1 VQHSSKN
8 SPEVRRERGR
18 LVVIAGPSGAGKST
32 IVRRL
37 LDQRPFRFSVSAT
50 TRDPRPGELDG
61 VHYRFLDVTQFR
73 RMIGDSQFLEWA
85 DYGANLYGT
94 PLAPVLDTLD
104 RGEDVLLEI
113 EVQGARQVREA
124 YPDALMIFI
133 RAPSLDELARRLR
146 RRGDTN
152 EDQIERRLEIAH
164 WELSIAENLFDHI
177 VVNADIEEAT
187 EEVLRL
193 VSA

>member
-1 VQHSSKN
+1 MQHSSKN

>member
-18 LVVIAGPSGAGKST
+18 LVVIAGPSGAGKSS

-73 RMIGDSQFLEWA
+73 KMIGDSQFLEWA
-85 DYGANLYGT
+85 DYGTNLYGT

-187 EEVLRL
+187 KEVLRL

>member
-1 VQHSSKN
+1 M
-8 SPEVRRERGR
+8 
-18 LVVIAGPSGAGKST
+18 IAGPSGAGKSS

-73 RMIGDSQFLEWA
+73 KMIGDLQFLEWA
-85 DYGANLYGT
+85 DYGTNLYGT